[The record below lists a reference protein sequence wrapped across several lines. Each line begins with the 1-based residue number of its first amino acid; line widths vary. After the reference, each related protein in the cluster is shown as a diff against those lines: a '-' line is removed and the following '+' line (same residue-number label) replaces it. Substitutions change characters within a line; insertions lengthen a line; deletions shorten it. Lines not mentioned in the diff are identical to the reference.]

1 MHFSRPEPGEQAL
14 PQPVEPSESFSSASK
29 WGAVAL
35 GALGAVGLVGTVQG
49 LAQPPEMHH
58 ELLILDDFRGE
69 HSHGVSVEQALKGTN
84 TCGPG
89 TDREV
94 RRVSVD
100 LVQGFDKLN
109 TPGALDNYVRN
120 RFLVPVGDTTRALEE
135 VQGRAVLHQSQ
146 GASES
151 RIVEALWGR
160 TTWDKDFRSDLAG
173 QLGVSSSSEDKQLMQ
188 ALLDRVHAIHG
199 EPAVVSAR
207 AGLLEAAEG
216 ATSRGAIRVLTAG
229 NQGVLSRTFET
240 LGVNVPEGFYRSD
253 LADPAAVIVGAS
265 DDHGT
270 ADPSDDTVADLAS
283 PDAGAMVAMDGVDRP
298 VCFNGKQEKQSG
310 SSHAGPQVSKLLD
323 EAWTATPQAS
333 REELIA
339 RLQANVRPV
348 SGGEAFVGKGIVDP
362 EGFLL
367 AR

>member
-1 MHFSRPEPGEQAL
+1 MHFSRPSAEVTLPAPG
-14 PQPVEPSESFSSASK
+14 EPSESFSAGSK

-35 GALGAVGLVGTVQG
+35 GVLGAVGLVGTVS
-49 LAQPPEMHH
+49 AVMQPPDMQH

-69 HSHGVSVEQALKGTN
+69 HSHGESVEQALKGTN

-89 TDREV
+89 TSREV
-94 RRVSVD
+94 RRVPVD
-100 LVQGFDKLN
+100 LVQGLDKLD

-120 RFLVPVGDTTRALEE
+120 RFLVPMGYTTRALEE

-151 RIVEALWGR
+151 RIVESLWGR
-160 TTWDKDFRSDLAG
+160 ASWDKDFRGDLAR
-173 QLGVSSSSEDKQLMQ
+173 QLGVSSSSDDKQLGQ

-199 EPAVVSAR
+199 EPAVASAR
-207 AGLLEAAEG
+207 AALLEAAEG

-240 LGVNVPEGFYRSD
+240 LGVQVPEGFYRSD

-270 ADPSDDTVADLAS
+270 ADPSDDTVAGLAS
-283 PDAGAMVAMDGVDRP
+283 PDAGAVVAMDGVDRP
-298 VCFNGKQEKQSG
+298 VCINGKQETQSG

-323 EAWTATPQAS
+323 EAWTASPGAS

-339 RLQANVRPV
+339 RLQASVRPV
-348 SGGEAFVGKGIVDP
+348 PGGEAWVGRGIVDP

-367 AR
+367 SK